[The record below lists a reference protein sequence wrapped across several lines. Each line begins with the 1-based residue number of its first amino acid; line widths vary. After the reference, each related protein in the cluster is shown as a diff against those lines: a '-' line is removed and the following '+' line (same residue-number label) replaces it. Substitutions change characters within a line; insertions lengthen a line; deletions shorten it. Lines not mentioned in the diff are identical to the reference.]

1 MTRSEHKL
9 ALVAALLGTLAACG
23 GGGGGGTQAPAA
35 SPPPAGTPA
44 AQASATLVA
53 PAPGK
58 FPWNIETAMSVTMKD
73 PQGAAIAS
81 VTCQSADA
89 AVATVLPD
97 CSKVILKRLGA
108 QNIVVSGGAYTATLA
123 LQGVP
128 QRQWSGQH
136 GVASSFGYGNYSLLA
151 LADGTVASWGAN
163 GFGLLGQ
170 GKDLT
175 ATPPNVA
182 LTNSSTPLAVLNA
195 AGSAPLAQI
204 YQVSGGNENAFALS
218 EEGNVWGWGRNG
230 NCNLAQTNCG
240 NSVLLPVR
248 VRNAANNGSLGSVVQ
263 VEAGD
268 GNQTALLDNG
278 TVMTWGSWSGQGDTA
293 GKNFPGLVKTPDGS
307 APLSDIVAISAGNS
321 FSLGLSKDGKVFAW
335 GYDLSGGRLG
345 SGAVLSN
352 PTPLPYVVKKQDGT
366 DLTGIVSISAG
377 YNFSLALSAD
387 GSVWAWGD
395 NARGQLGQSTY
406 VFNGV
411 PYAVQVKA
419 PAGQAGLFANIAMV
433 AAGGNHA
440 VALDKSGNV
449 YAWGVANNG
458 ELGDGANRPAG
469 NDSNL
474 PRAVVSPQGATA
486 LTGAVS
492 ISANY
497 TGSSALM
504 ADGKLLMWGSNFRG
518 ALGRGEPVGSTFV
531 NSPVPAPVVAN
542 AGLSAL
548 TINAL
553 ASYPNLK
560 RISR

>member
-1 MTRSEHKL
+1 
-9 ALVAALLGTLAACG
+9 
-23 GGGGGGTQAPAA
+23 
-35 SPPPAGTPA
+35 
-44 AQASATLVA
+44 
-53 PAPGK
+53 
-58 FPWNIETAMSVTMKD
+58 MSVTMKD

-81 VTCQSADA
+81 VTCQSADLA
-89 AVATVLPD
+89 LATVAAD
-97 CSKVILKRLGA
+97 CSKVTLKRLGA
-108 QNIVVSGGAYTATLA
+108 QSIVVSGGTFTATLA

-128 QRQWSGQH
+128 QRHWSGNH
-136 GVASSFGYGNYSLLA
+136 GVASSFGNGNYSLLA
-151 LADGTVASWGAN
+151 LADGTAMSWGAN

-175 ATPPNVA
+175 ATAPNVA
-182 LTNSSTPLAVLNA
+182 LTNSSIPLSVLDA
-195 AGSAPLAQI
+195 AGTANLNQI
-204 YQVSGGNENAFALS
+204 YQVSAGNLNAFALS
-218 EEGNVWGWGRNG
+218 EEGNVWGWGRNST
-230 NCNLAQTNCG
+230 CNLAQTACG

-248 VRNAANNGSLGSVVQ
+248 VRNAANNGALANVVQ

-278 TVMTWGSWSGQGDTA
+278 TVMTWGNWHGQGDIA
-293 GKNFPGLVKTPDGS
+293 QKNFPGLVKTPDGS
-307 APLSDIVAISAGNS
+307 TALGDIVAISAGSS
-321 FSLGLSKDGKVFAW
+321 FSLGLSKDGKVYAW
-335 GYDLSGGRLG
+335 GYETSRGTLG
-345 SGAVLSN
+345 SGAVFTTPN
-352 PTPLPYVVKKQDGT
+352 PLPNVVKKQDGT

-395 NARGQLGQSTY
+395 NARGQLGQNTLVS
-406 VFNGV
+406 NGV
-411 PYAVQVKA
+411 PYALQVKA

-433 AAGGNHA
+433 SAGGNHA
-440 VALDKSGNV
+440 LAMDKAGNV

-469 NDSNL
+469 NDSSL

-492 ISANY
+492 IAASY

-518 ALGRGEPVGSTFV
+518 ALGRGDTVNSSGLWV

-542 AGLSAL
+542 AALAAL
-548 TINAL
+548 TVSSL